1 MNYFKSGLFGLCFMV
16 SAVSVTSPV
25 LAADCA
31 SIIMN
36 NKKLAWTILDDKGT
50 KIATGRIIVGKV
62 TDDGYFETRHSGGSN
77 PAMVF
82 YGGFDGANMMY
93 LNPDYQELW
102 IGQCTANKITGNVKN
117 NKFEITP

>member
-1 MNYFKSGLFGLCFMV
+1 MV

-31 SIIMN
+31 SIMN
-36 NKKLAWTILDDKGT
+36 NKNLIWTILDDKGT
-50 KIATGRIIVGKV
+50 KIATGRIIVSKV
-62 TDDGYFETRHSGGSN
+62 TKDGYFETRHSGGNN

-102 IGQCTANKITGNVKN
+102 VGQCAVNKITGTVKN
-117 NKFEITP
+117 NKFEITPQS